1 MRNKNNN
8 KGFGVLFFIVF
19 LIISLWPLLDGNNLR
34 IWSLLISL
42 IFLILGFLNSKFLN
56 PLKRIWIK
64 FGEILGRVIAPIVL
78 FFIYF
83 VVLTPISFLLKIFGK
98 DLLRIKLSDKKSYW
112 IKRDEDLGSMRNQF

>member
-42 IFLILGFLNSKFLN
+42 IFLILGFLNSKVLN

-78 FFIYF
+78 FVIYF

-98 DLLRIKLSDKKSYW
+98 DLLRIKLSNKKSYW

>member
-42 IFLILGFLNSKFLN
+42 IFLILGFLNSKVLN

-98 DLLRIKLSDKKSYW
+98 DLLRIKLSNKKSYW